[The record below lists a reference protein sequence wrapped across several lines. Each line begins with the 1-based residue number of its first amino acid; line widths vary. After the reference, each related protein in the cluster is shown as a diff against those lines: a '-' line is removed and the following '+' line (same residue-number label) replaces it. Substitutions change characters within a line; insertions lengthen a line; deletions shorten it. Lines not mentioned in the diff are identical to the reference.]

1 MSLLGSLQPQPRQHA
16 KKKKKPHPLIV
27 LEKNMPEKL
36 KILFVWPYK
45 VSAFLYYVAIVVST
59 FFVPLAGVEYISWSE
74 IYKYVGVS
82 IVVGH
87 YCELNSHMTGL
98 IYVLLTNR
106 RSKKQEKQAQNFS
119 EY

>member
-1 MSLLGSLQPQPRQHA
+1 M
-16 KKKKKPHPLIV
+16 
-27 LEKNMPEKL
+27 
-36 KILFVWPYK
+36 
-45 VSAFLYYVAIVVST
+45 SAFLSYVAIVVST

-87 YCELNSHMTGL
+87 CCELNSHMTGL
-98 IYVLLTNR
+98 MLTNR
-106 RSKKQEKQAQNFS
+106 RSKEQEKQAQNFS

>member
-1 MSLLGSLQPQPRQHA
+1 MIRSTAAAMKTTISA
-16 KKKKKPHPLIV
+16 SS
-27 LEKNMPEKL
+27 
-36 KILFVWPYK
+36 WSK

-59 FFVPLAGVEYISWSE
+59 FIIPLAAVEYISWSE

-82 IVVGH
+82 IVVGR

-106 RSKKQEKQAQNFS
+106 RSKLRVLGLQVR
-119 EY
+119 

>member
-1 MSLLGSLQPQPRQHA
+1 MKTTLPRS
-16 KKKKKPHPLIV
+16 
-27 LEKNMPEKL
+27 
-36 KILFVWPYK
+36 WGK
-45 VSAFLYYVAIVVST
+45 VSAFLYYVAIVVGT
-59 FFVPLAGVEYISWSE
+59 FFVPLASVEYISWSE

-82 IVVGH
+82 IVGP

-106 RSKKQEKQAQNFS
+106 TSKKQEKQAQNFS